1 MSTGGSPSLVR
12 PLILIQLY
20 IGSNP
25 IPPSIHADI
34 DQGKIA
40 FLVRKRPQV
49 QILLSAPYMPLELVW
64 SFQHESEELEN
75 LVRFQEAAPYI
86 YHRSL
91 MERQRSSKASYGG
104 SNPSGGA
111 SQW

>member
-12 PLILIQLY
+12 PRILIPLR

-75 LVRFQEAAPYI
+75 LVRFQEAAP
-86 YHRSL
+86 
-91 MERQRSSKASYGG
+91 
-104 SNPSGGA
+104 
-111 SQW
+111 

>member
-1 MSTGGSPSLVR
+1 MYYWGFAKSGLR
-12 PLILIQLY
+12 LRILIPSY

-49 QILLSAPYMPLELVW
+49 QILLSAPRCRL
-64 SFQHESEELEN
+64 S
-75 LVRFQEAAPYI
+75 
-86 YHRSL
+86 
-91 MERQRSSKASYGG
+91 
-104 SNPSGGA
+104 
-111 SQW
+111 